1 MKLTVTELLVG
12 SVLVQL
18 QLGTVAPWT
27 LQVRQPFASHVAQF
41 GLHSTH
47 SPSITLVLVPATVVL
62 VLKGFKKNPALQDRA
77 IVRLFN
83 PVALHL
89 D

>member
-1 MKLTVTELLVG
+1 VKVTVIELLVG

-18 QLGTVAPWT
+18 QLGMAAPWT
-27 LQVRQPFASHVAQF
+27 LQVRHPFASHVAQF

-62 VLKGFKKNPALQDRA
+62 VLKGFKKNPALQAKA
-77 IVRLFN
+77 IVGLFK
-83 PVALHL
+83 PVARHFC
-89 D
+89 